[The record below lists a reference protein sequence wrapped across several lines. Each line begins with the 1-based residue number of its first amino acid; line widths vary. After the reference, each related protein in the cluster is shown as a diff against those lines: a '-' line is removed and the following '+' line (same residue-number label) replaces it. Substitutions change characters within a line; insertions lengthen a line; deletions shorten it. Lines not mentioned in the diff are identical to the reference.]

1 MNKKVI
7 NLIKKDVFLN
17 MNDLI
22 NNINSEK
29 LKVGLYPITDNSW
42 IDVGQWSEYQNS
54 KKKLIK
60 NEMSCCNSSKKWIKK
75 VKK

>member
-7 NLIKKDVFLN
+7 RIVKKNKFLN

-22 NNINSEK
+22 SNISKKK

-42 IDVGQWSEYQNS
+42 IDVGQWSEYKKF
-54 KKKLIK
+54 KKKI
-60 NEMSCCNSSKKWIKK
+60 SY
-75 VKK
+75 